1 MTQQFHFGV
10 YIQRNPKHYF
20 ERIYA
25 PTPVFIAALFIV
37 AKLWK
42 QLTSRW
48 VDKKVVVHVYN
59 RILLIQKKEWNL
71 TTCNNMDGPT
81 GYYTKWNKLEKNK
94 YHII

>member
-42 QLTSRW
+42 QLTSR
-48 VDKKVVVHVYN
+48 
-59 RILLIQKKEWNL
+59 
-71 TTCNNMDGPT
+71 
-81 GYYTKWNKLEKNK
+81 
-94 YHII
+94 